1 VKENLS
7 NSEQRKQL
15 SSNQASKQA
24 RKEGSKQ
31 ASKQSKKPA
40 SQPSLQRRIIR
51 AHTTDTCGK
60 TKLKN
65 WPKYPWPAHCPPPPP
80 ISLRE

>member
-24 RKEGSKQ
+24 RKEGRKQ
-31 ASKQSKKPA
+31 ASKQAIKKT
-40 SQPSLQRRIIR
+40 SQPTITAPADYTRTHHRHMWKNKI
-51 AHTTDTCGK
+51 K
-60 TKLKN
+60 KLAK
-65 WPKYPWPAHCPPPPP
+65 
-80 ISLRE
+80 ISLARPLPTATAHLSP